1 LGGLGAETAAGF
13 AGGAA
18 GTGGRAAA
26 GFAAGATGAAAAE
39 LAAGAAGTKGGTAA
53 ADFAA
58 GAAATAG
65 LAAGAAAGFA
75 AGAPAGFLAGAAADD
90 AFPWDPGGAG
100 AAVLGKPAGMAK
112 GGGAAKPTMVLP
124 IAGFAI
130 DFPVVGQVRVSGRCC
145 FSQWGQGFKTG
156 VTTGSTTRAQLY
168 PGKGA
173 KGLPL
178 PPARGRGILWPMS
191 DSQEA
196 VAVLSGAA
204 VAGDAAAPPA
214 PEVVE
219 RDVAAAR
226 ELCEA
231 RSALCAEIGKRII
244 GQHDVIE
251 HLLIALFSRGHCLFV
266 GVPGL
271 AKTMLIQT
279 LADVLDLS
287 FGRIQFTPD
296 LMPSDITGSDVLEED
311 RATGRR
317 VFRFVRGPIFANVI
331 LADEINRTPPK
342 TQAALLQSMQE
353 YRVSA
358 GGTTYNLPLPFLV
371 FATQNPIEQEG
382 TYPLPEAQLDRF
394 MFEVDVGYP
403 NAEEEVRIASQSAG
417 SYNPVLHK
425 VLSPQRILDLQGLV
439 LRVPVADHVLR
450 HAVALCRAT
459 RPTPTAPDP
468 IGKYVA
474 WGAGPRASQHLVLA
488 AKARAVLDGRYAV
501 SIEDVR
507 RMALPVLVH
516 RLVRNFHA
524 EADGV
529 SSRALIERLLQ
540 TVQPD

>member
-1 LGGLGAETAAGF
+1 
-13 AGGAA
+13 
-18 GTGGRAAA
+18 
-26 GFAAGATGAAAAE
+26 
-39 LAAGAAGTKGGTAA
+39 
-53 ADFAA
+53 
-58 GAAATAG
+58 
-65 LAAGAAAGFA
+65 
-75 AGAPAGFLAGAAADD
+75 
-90 AFPWDPGGAG
+90 
-100 AAVLGKPAGMAK
+100 
-112 GGGAAKPTMVLP
+112 
-124 IAGFAI
+124 
-130 DFPVVGQVRVSGRCC
+130 
-145 FSQWGQGFKTG
+145 
-156 VTTGSTTRAQLY
+156 
-168 PGKGA
+168 
-173 KGLPL
+173 L

-214 PEVVE
+214 PEWSSE
-219 RDVAAAR
+219 TSPPPRA
-226 ELCEA
+226 CEA

-244 GQHDVIE
+244 GSTDVIE

-382 TYPLPEAQLDRF
+382 TYPCPK
-394 MFEVDVGYP
+394 P
-403 NAEEEVRIASQSAG
+403 SSTASCSRWTWA
-417 SYNPVLHK
+417 
-425 VLSPQRILDLQGLV
+425 I
-439 LRVPVADHVLR
+439 
-450 HAVALCRAT
+450 
-459 RPTPTAPDP
+459 PTPRKRCVSPARVRAATTRCCTRCCHPSASWTCKAWSCACRWRTMSCGTRWLSVAPPGRRRPRPP